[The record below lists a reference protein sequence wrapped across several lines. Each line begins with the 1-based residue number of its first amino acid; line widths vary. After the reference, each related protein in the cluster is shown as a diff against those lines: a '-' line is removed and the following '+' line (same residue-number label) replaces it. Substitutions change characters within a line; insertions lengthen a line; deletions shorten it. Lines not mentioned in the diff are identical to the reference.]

1 MDDSDEEI
9 ACQGQEKGEV
19 YASFSLFGSSYKLL
33 LLFDPRSVDHS
44 LILISTR
51 ALWTITL
58 TLSQT
63 IADPTS

>member
-1 MDDSDEEI
+1 
-9 ACQGQEKGEV
+9 
-19 YASFSLFGSSYKLL
+19 
-33 LLFDPRSVDHS
+33 VDHS

-63 IADPTS
+63 IADPTSWRGQKGWDHWHQAQEAKAEFQAQQ